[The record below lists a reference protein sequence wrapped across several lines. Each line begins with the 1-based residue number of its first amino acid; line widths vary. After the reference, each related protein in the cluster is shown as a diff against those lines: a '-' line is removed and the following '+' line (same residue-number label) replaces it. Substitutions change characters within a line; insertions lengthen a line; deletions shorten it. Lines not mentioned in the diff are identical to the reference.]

1 MNAIRPALAGLFLL
15 LAATSGRANPVDPA
29 VMAPIHQFADAFNTG
44 DQKTA
49 AEAFIPN
56 AAITDA
62 LVPFHW
68 TSYEAWYRDYLVD
81 AKRRNVT
88 DVQIT
93 LGAPTGSIVR
103 GISAYVV
110 IPTAMSGTQNGNDG
124 SEDGTYTFT
133 LIKTPAG
140 WRIQSA
146 TWTKQQ

>member
-1 MNAIRPALAGLFLL
+1 MNAIRPAFAAFCLL
-15 LAATSGRANPVDPA
+15 LAATSARANTVDPA
-29 VMAPIHQFADAFNTG
+29 VMAPIHQFVDAFNTG
-44 DQKTA
+44 DQKMA
-49 AEAFIPN
+49 ADAYIPN

-62 LVPFHW
+62 LMPFHW
-68 TSYEAWYRDYLVD
+68 TSYEAWYRDYLLD
-81 AKRRNVT
+81 AKRRNVA

-110 IPTAMSGTQNGNDG
+110 IPTAMSGTQNGHDG
-124 SEDGTYTFT
+124 SEDGIYTFT

-146 TWTKQQ
+146 TWTKDQ